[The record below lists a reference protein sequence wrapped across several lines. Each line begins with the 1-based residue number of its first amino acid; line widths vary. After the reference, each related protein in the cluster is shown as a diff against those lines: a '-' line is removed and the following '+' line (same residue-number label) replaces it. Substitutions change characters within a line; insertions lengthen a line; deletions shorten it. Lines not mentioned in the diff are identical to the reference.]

1 MPVSGTVTAAPKAM
15 ATVTA
20 GKMIARAV
28 CGYMVSTVMAAP
40 ATRATATAAKMIV
53 RFMPRT
59 SRSGLFLGARVVR
72 RGETM
77 IIDRLARKNRLFT
90 NSAPSE

>member
-1 MPVSGTVTAAPKAM
+1 MPVSGVTVSTVTASPKAT

-20 GKMIARAV
+20 GKMIA
-28 CGYMVSTVMAAP
+28 
-40 ATRATATAAKMIV
+40 

-72 RGETM
+72 RSETM

-90 NSAPSE
+90 NSAPLRVIPLNKQSA